1 MSALPVRVM
10 VQEAWDQVT
19 LQLPPATTV
28 AELKQRALS
37 LTHTAGGAEEY
48 LVKFRG
54 AELFNESGTLA
65 EAGVVPNATL
75 IVLSR
80 QRRPVR

>member
-1 MSALPVRVM
+1 MSTLPVRVM

-19 LQLPPATTV
+19 LQLAPATTV
-28 AELKQRALS
+28 ADLKQRALK
-37 LTHTAGGAEEY
+37 LTHTAGGPEEY

-54 AELFNESGTLA
+54 AELFNEASTLA
-65 EAGVVPNATL
+65 EAGVVPNAEL